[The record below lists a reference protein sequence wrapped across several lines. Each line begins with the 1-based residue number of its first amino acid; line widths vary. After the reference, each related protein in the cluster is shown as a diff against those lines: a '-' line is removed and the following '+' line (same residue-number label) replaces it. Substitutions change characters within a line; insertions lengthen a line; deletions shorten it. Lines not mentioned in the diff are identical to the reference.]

1 MNPKKNMN
9 QLETAKLSAEG
20 LVVNTFEELE
30 ARYVEEY
37 QKGGQ
42 KLWCIGPLSLCNKA
56 ISDKFE
62 IGNKTSID
70 ECNCLS
76 WLDSMK
82 PNSVIYVCFGSL
94 SEILASQL
102 VELALALESSDYPF
116 IWVIKRGKYSEEL
129 ENWLVEENFEEK
141 IKGRGL
147 IIRGWAPQVQIL
159 SHLATGGFLTHCGWN
174 STLEGISAGV
184 PMITWPM
191 FAEQFYNEKLL
202 VEVFRIGVSV
212 GVKTSADYGEEKDRV
227 LVRSEDVKKAIEQLM
242 DKGAEAEERRK
253 RARKL
258 GEIAKKSVEEGGSSY
273 MNVKKL
279 IQHIS
284 ENKSIIR

>member
-1 MNPKKNMN
+1 
-9 QLETAKLSAEG
+9 
-20 LVVNTFEELE
+20 
-30 ARYVEEY
+30 
-37 QKGGQ
+37 
-42 KLWCIGPLSLCNKA
+42 
-56 ISDKFE
+56 
-62 IGNKTSID
+62 
-70 ECNCLS
+70 
-76 WLDSMK
+76 
-82 PNSVIYVCFGSL
+82 
-94 SEILASQL
+94 
-102 VELALALESSDYPF
+102 
-116 IWVIKRGKYSEEL
+116 
-129 ENWLVEENFEEK
+129 
-141 IKGRGL
+141 
-147 IIRGWAPQVQIL
+147 
-159 SHLATGGFLTHCGWN
+159 
-174 STLEGISAGV
+174 
-184 PMITWPM
+184 M